1 GSTSSGS
8 NLRDRLTVAVPAW
21 MGLQRAD
28 SSPESLLHPPS
39 EPSWQG
45 QGTAPIDP
53 LVGRDL
59 LAGWLFSAVFLRDR
73 KSLATDLHGFSRI
86 EIADYSG
93 GVWTI
98 SETTVTLDATFQK
111 KEAV

>member
-1 GSTSSGS
+1 MPASGVSVTSVTVPGDGCQDERCCTVQSIAHWAQTPGMRPKLRRGSTSSGS

-59 LAGWLFSAVFLRDR
+59 LAGWLFSAVFLR
-73 KSLATDLHGFSRI
+73 
-86 EIADYSG
+86 
-93 GVWTI
+93 
-98 SETTVTLDATFQK
+98 
-111 KEAV
+111 